1 MEVQEITNTVIR
13 LKESEAGDLW
23 LAGSILA
30 DICKLSVS
38 KRKQEVVIDGIDETI
53 TVNELCRIAVILDR
67 IAYSADYR
75 HKDGLILK

>member
-1 MEVQEITNTVIR
+1 MEIQEFTNTAIR

-38 KRKQEVVIDGIDETI
+38 KRKQEIVIDGINEII
-53 TVNELCRIAVILDR
+53 TVDELCQIAIILDR
-67 IAYSADYR
+67 IAYTADYR
-75 HKDGLILK
+75 HKNGLILK